1 MPTTQK
7 KERKME
13 QNSHLNYFD
22 VPAINHSSLL
32 DYKSKGLSGFWRNT
46 AFNPNKRKDEGSDA
60 FLMGTLLHTLLL
72 EPEKEKDILVYD
84 YGKSVI
90 NKKYKEIQEENPD
103 KLIVNP
109 EMMVKATNLIQTLID
124 SKVWKGVVGDC
135 TIISRE
141 EPIYFTFWNMP
152 CKIKP
157 DMLLQRKDGSYLIID
172 YKSTDDIQRVL
183 KWSETLGYD
192 IESTL
197 YRLGVSIH
205 YNVPIE
211 NVDFI
216 FIIQDKTEA
225 KNICPVRYSL
235 AHEDYMVNW
244 IKTTFEILGLYLA
257 EYSQAKDETVFLQPK
272 EGEVLE
278 FITMNREE

>member
-1 MPTTQK
+1 
-7 KERKME
+7 ME
-13 QNSHLNYFD
+13 QSNLNYFD

-32 DYKSKGLSGFWRNT
+32 DYKAKGLSGFWKNT
-46 AFNPNKRKDEGSDA
+46 PFNPNRKQDEGSDS
-60 FLMGTLLHTLLL
+60 FLMGTLLHLLLL

-90 NKKYKEIQEENPD
+90 NKKYKEAQEENPD

-109 EMMVKATNLIQTLID
+109 EMMNRATNLIQTLVD
-124 SKVWKGVVGDC
+124 SRVWKTVLADC
-135 TIISRE
+135 EIISRE
-141 EPIYFTFWNMP
+141 EPIYFDFWNMP

-157 DMLLQRKDGSYLIID
+157 DMLLKRKDGSYLIID
-172 YKSTDDIQRVL
+172 YKSTDDMQRVL
-183 KWSETLGYD
+183 RFSESLGYD

-205 YNVPIE
+205 YDIPIDK
-211 NVDFI
+211 VDFI
-216 FIIQDKTEA
+216 FIIQDKTEGR
-225 KNICPVRYSL
+225 NICPVRYSL
-235 AHEDYMVNW
+235 AHEDYMVSW
-244 IKTTFEILGLYLA
+244 LKVTFEVLGLYLS

-272 EGEVLE
+272 DGEVLE